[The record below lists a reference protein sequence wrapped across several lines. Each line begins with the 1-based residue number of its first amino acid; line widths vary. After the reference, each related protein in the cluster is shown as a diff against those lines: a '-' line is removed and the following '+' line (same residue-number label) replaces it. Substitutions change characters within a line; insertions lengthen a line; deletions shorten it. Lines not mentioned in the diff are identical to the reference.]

1 MGKIKREARDNS
13 RKTKW
18 SMRNNLLHKLQKEE
32 KKIVGNG
39 AEEVWRPARIV
50 LAPLH

>member
-1 MGKIKREARDNS
+1 MGKIKSEARDNG

-18 SMRNNLLHKLQKEE
+18 SMRNNLLHKLQK
-32 KKIVGNG
+32 KKNKFVGNG